1 VQGGLWPPS
10 FPRSGISRKLDK
22 KLHSLLSGQKDA
34 IVERWLDGLIKSYP
48 ADTTRFLRTE
58 KDRFANPLGQNLT
71 RGIHALVDVLLQN
84 GPADQL
90 ARALDGIIRIRA
102 VQELSTAQALGFV
115 FGLKDVVHQL
125 CAEAIRAGGLE
136 QAQRGFEREV
146 DELALLAFEIYLGC
160 KKQLYELRVNEMK
173 RKTAKLV
180 ERMNQKGWLTEEE
193 EEEGR

>member
-1 VQGGLWPPS
+1 M
-10 FPRSGISRKLDK
+10 DK
-22 KLHSLLSGQKDA
+22 KLQSLLSEQKDA

-48 ADTTRFLRTE
+48 ADTERFLRGE
-58 KDRFANPLGQNLT
+58 KDRFANPLGQTLT
-71 RGIHALVDVLLQN
+71 RGIHALVDVLLQS

-102 VQELSTAQALGFV
+102 VQELTAVQALGFV

-125 CAEAIRAGGLE
+125 CAQAIRAGGLE
-136 QAQRGFEREV
+136 QAQRDFERQV

-160 KKQLYELRVNEMK
+160 KSQLYEIRVNEMK

-180 ERMNQKGWLTEEE
+180 ERMNQKGWLTEEDAE
-193 EEEGR
+193 PGRG